1 MISVSIVSHRQF
13 DQVLKTIQS
22 FELIQKN
29 VFFYLITIN
38 VFEKYEE
45 DKLKKIVGNNYKLIV
60 NDCPKGFGE
69 NHNFA
74 SSFAVD
80 DIFIICNPD
89 INLKSFNVENFNTNF
104 SLKILYAPYVF
115 DEKSEELFFDFRNFP
130 SFGSILLRQIK
141 KRFFKTIINEN
152 IDENSRYSWF
162 PGYFMTI
169 SKNLFNEINGFDE
182 NFFMYCEDVDLCVR
196 IKSAGYSIK
205 KDTDIVVS
213 HAGQYSSNKNFK
225 YLLMHIKSI
234 IRINVKKF
242 FKKF

>member
-1 MISVSIVSHRQF
+1 
-13 DQVLKTIQS
+13 
-22 FELIQKN
+22 
-29 VFFYLITIN
+29 
-38 VFEKYEE
+38 
-45 DKLKKIVGNNYKLIV
+45 
-60 NDCPKGFGE
+60 
-69 NHNFA
+69 
-74 SSFAVD
+74 
-80 DIFIICNPD
+80 
-89 INLKSFNVENFNTNF
+89 
-104 SLKILYAPYVF
+104 
-115 DEKSEELFFDFRNFP
+115 
-130 SFGSILLRQIK
+130 
-141 KRFFKTIINEN
+141 
-152 IDENSRYSWF
+152 
-162 PGYFMTI
+162 MTI